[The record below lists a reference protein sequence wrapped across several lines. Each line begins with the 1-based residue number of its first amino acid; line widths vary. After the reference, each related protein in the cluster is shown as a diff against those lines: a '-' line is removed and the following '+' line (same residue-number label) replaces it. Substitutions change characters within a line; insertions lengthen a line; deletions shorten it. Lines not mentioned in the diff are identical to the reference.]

1 MIKELTPNWDLD
13 RINKLDLVT
22 INLGISE
29 ILNFKEIPKKVSINE
44 YIEISKDYSSEK
56 SSSFI
61 NGILDK
67 IKKKN

>member
-13 RINKLDLVT
+13 RINKLHLVI

-56 SSSFI
+56 SSLFI

-67 IKKKN
+67 IKK

>member
-13 RINKLDLVT
+13 RINKLDLVI

-56 SSSFI
+56 SSLFI

-67 IKKKN
+67 IKK